1 MNKKIL
7 KTDKLACIDRRID
20 HIRKSV
26 TTNVELFSFIHNLTT
41 NHELLL
47 RGKSIHSLVSPL
59 ISGHENR
66 PHKRWYP
73 GEYVR
78 SISRLGQTSG
88 FDLTMIPE
96 NGVPVVRVATVIHGA
111 QRGSQLD
118 VIVNLYRLLASL
130 FYVRV
135 LADDA
140 KATLLVSVDPTFN
153 SVALD
158 VQAAFGADVDF
169 VDTVMQQANE
179 AHKIVIRTEEEIRVL
194 NARLAIERSQY
205 NHLSSL
211 SNAYLA
217 KQYRVK
223 MVSEIINKPVRS

>member
-7 KTDKLACIDRRID
+7 KTDKLVCIDRRID

-96 NGVPVVRVATVIHGA
+96 NGVPVVRVVTVIHGA
-111 QRGSQLD
+111 QRGNQLD
-118 VIVNLYRLLASL
+118 VIVHLYRLLAAI
-130 FYVRV
+130 FHVRV
-135 LADDA
+135 RVTDE
-140 KATLLVSVDPTFN
+140 KATILVSVDPTFN
-153 SVALD
+153 SAALD
-158 VQAAFGADVDF
+158 AQSEFGSDVDF
-169 VDTVMQQANE
+169 LESVIKQADE
-179 AHKIVIRTEEEIRVL
+179 AHKVVLRTEDEIRTL
-194 NARLAIERSQY
+194 NARLSIERSQY

-211 SNAYLA
+211 ANSHAA
-217 KQYRVK
+217 KRHRVK
-223 MVSEIINKPVRS
+223 LVSEIINKPVRS